1 MKTVSLTEICTPRQH
16 KQLSKKNLSSS
27 GHPVYGANGVIGYY
41 HQYNHEA
48 PVIALGCR
56 GNCCGSV
63 HITAPYSYVTANA
76 LCLENLH
83 EDFSIDYLYHY
94 LKQYDFSALISGA
107 AQPQLTAK
115 RLHNIQVPY
124 ATLAQQKHI
133 ADILSQAEQCIQL
146 RKEQLSQLP
155 LLRQS
160 CFMDAMEDIKQRGAY
175 TKHRLGHIA
184 HIHCG
189 KRNAGEMDEDGM
201 HPLFTCAKEPRKIKH
216 FAYDCECV
224 LVSGNIDFHVHYY
237 KGKFDAYQRIYI
249 IESKNKK
256 RVIVPFLHAYL
267 EHYLPQLQAQAI
279 GGVMK
284 YLKREM
290 LTEFPLLLP
299 SAAEQARIVAKLAE
313 IKTIQANAQEALT
326 REELLFKTLQH
337 QYFAY

>member
-1 MKTVSLTEICTPRQH
+1 MKTVSLTDICTPRQH
-16 KQLSKKNLSSS
+16 KQLNKKNLSTS
-27 GHPVYGANGVIGYY
+27 GHPVYGANGVIGCY
-41 HQYNHEA
+41 HEYNQKS

-63 HITAPYSYVTANA
+63 HITAPCSYVTANA
-76 LCLENLH
+76 LCLENLS
-83 EDFSIDYLYHY
+83 EDVSIDYLYHY

-115 RLHNIQVPY
+115 RLRKIQVPCPPIE
-124 ATLAQQKHI
+124 QQQHI
-133 ADILSQAEQCIQL
+133 ATILSQADQCIQL
-146 RKEQLSQLP
+146 RKEQLAQLQ
-155 LLRQS
+155 LLRQT
-160 CFMDAMEDIKQRGAY
+160 CFLDAMEGVKRRGAY
-175 TKHRLGHIA
+175 TERRLGHIA

-201 HPLFTCAKEPRKIKH
+201 YPLFTCAKEPRKIKQY
-216 FAYDCECV
+216 AYDCECV

-256 RVIVPFLHAYL
+256 RTLVSFLHAYL

-284 YLKREM
+284 YLKRYM
-290 LTEFPLLLP
+290 LTEFPLILP
-299 SAAEQARIVAKLAE
+299 SAAEQARIVAQLAE
-313 IKTIQANAQEALT
+313 VKTIQANAQEALT